1 MLWLVNREHKSLW
14 KDAIA
19 NKKRIIIVANYH
31 ISVIVEKDKDGYFA
45 FSPDLKGCYT
55 QGEAYEEVIENI
67 RDAIRLHIEDR
78 LADGEQ
84 IALPETVSLTSL
96 EVAV

>member
-1 MLWLVNREHKSLW
+1 M
-14 KDAIA
+14 
-19 NKKRIIIVANYH
+19 ANYH

-45 FSPDLKGCYT
+45 FSPDLQGCYT
-55 QGEAYEEVIENI
+55 QGESYEEVIENI

>member
-1 MLWLVNREHKSLW
+1 
-14 KDAIA
+14 
-19 NKKRIIIVANYH
+19 VANYH

-45 FSPDLKGCYT
+45 FSPDLQGCYT
-55 QGEAYEEVIENI
+55 QGESYEEVIENI

>member
-1 MLWLVNREHKSLW
+1 MV
-14 KDAIA
+14 
-19 NKKRIIIVANYH
+19 NYH
-31 ISVIVEKDKDGYFA
+31 VSVVVEKDKDGYFA

-55 QGEAYEEVIENI
+55 QGESYEEVIENI
-67 RDAIRLHIEDR
+67 KDAIRLHIEDR

-84 IALPETVSLTSL
+84 VALPDSVILTSL

>member
-1 MLWLVNREHKSLW
+1 M
-14 KDAIA
+14 
-19 NKKRIIIVANYH
+19 ANYH
-31 ISVIVEKDKDGYFA
+31 ISVVVEKDKDGYFA
-45 FSPDLKGCYT
+45 FSPDLQGCYT
-55 QGEAYEEVIENI
+55 QGESYEEVIENI